1 MEERISVKQL
11 RCFVL
16 SIIITLFV
24 PIALALNEADRVEIF
39 KSSVGYTFSTQNQFP
54 YYLIDVINSSAGT
67 VHIDF
72 IEPNQQV
79 IHVNVEAGE
88 QWTSSII
95 EDRQPN
101 SYSIFVKS
109 DNGAPAKVSIEISA
123 STDAEFTNPYY
134 VSPELLPS
142 DATYIDEKP
151 IDNVQFNA
159 TMKKQV
165 YQIDLDTE
173 RPFCKIYIN
182 NTGNHPLYVT
192 YRTLSGGVTKTTIA
206 PYSDFA
212 WRFTSGNSQ
221 NVQVAIEKVS
231 TGEGIGTISARTSA
245 CPFLN

>member
-1 MEERISVKQL
+1 MKQI

-16 SIIITLFV
+16 SIIITMFV
-24 PIALALNEADRVEIF
+24 PIALAFNEADGVEIF

-54 YYLIDVINSSAGT
+54 YYSIDVINTSDGI

-72 IEPNQQV
+72 IEPNQLV
-79 IHVNVEAGE
+79 THVNVEAGDK
-88 QWTSSII
+88 WTSSII

-109 DNGAPAKVSIEISA
+109 NNGAPANVSIEISA

-134 VSPELLPS
+134 ISPELLPS
-142 DATYIDEKP
+142 DAIYIDEKP
-151 IDNVQFNA
+151 IDNVQFNT

-165 YQIDLDTE
+165 YQVDLDTE

-182 NTGNHPLYVT
+182 NTGNQPLYVT
-192 YRTLSGGVTKTTIA
+192 YRTLSGGATKTTIA
-206 PYSDFA
+206 PYSDFS

-221 NVQVAIEKVS
+221 NVQVTIEKVS

-245 CPFLN
+245 CPVF